1 MVDAERAG
9 LSRTRLVPVLIGSS
23 GAARWDGKRNA
34 DGLLRPWLK
43 LRWLGVMER
52 HGGAGGRG

>member
-9 LSRTRLVPVLIGSS
+9 LSRTRLDPGPVWSS
-23 GAARWDGKRNA
+23 ETARWDGKRNA